1 MRFEVILLGRRG
13 MLPFQAH
20 FELFEQIERVVDIG
34 SHVSKLA
41 INKNYEN
48 TYNLSLYVGM

>member
-1 MRFEVILLGRRG
+1 MRFEAIWLGRRG

-20 FELFEQIERVVDIG
+20 FKLFEQIERVVDIG